1 MARIQLALV
10 SLLHKKLSTLSYK
23 NCSQSRYMFNDIL
36 DVQYHIVQVYLLSLK
51 RRLCFTDVCLSVCLS
66 TGLLNKKLG

>member
-1 MARIQLALV
+1 
-10 SLLHKKLSTLSYK
+10 
-23 NCSQSRYMFNDIL
+23 MFNDIL

-66 TGLLNKKLG
+66 TGLLNKKLGWCWQTVQCSCAICNGV